1 MSRRRERVQKE
12 DQAVA
17 TPIWQEA
24 LVAVEY
30 VCLRVSPVYWGFG
43 IPPGDGSAV
52 VVIPGLMGTDLYLS
66 ELRAWLGRIGYRP
79 YYSGIGL
86 NAECPNLL
94 IRQRLTSVIEQAR
107 RETGRRVH
115 LVGHS
120 LGGLLARAA
129 ASQMP
134 SVVASVTTLGAPF
147 RGVAAHPSVLRV
159 AEWVREQIH
168 LRHGSGVLPTCYTGA
183 CTCEFLEAIQGDIPA
198 RVRQTAIY
206 TKSDGIVDWRVCLTG
221 NAAVDVEVSATHLGL
236 AFSPVVYDVLSQR
249 LA

>member
-43 IPPGDGSAV
+43 VPRGDGSAV
-52 VVIPGLMGTDLYLS
+52 VLIPGLMQTDLYLS

-79 YYSGIGL
+79 YFSAIGL

-94 IRQRLTSVIEQAR
+94 IRQRLMETIKTAR

-134 SVVASVTTLGAPF
+134 GAVASVTTLGSPF
-147 RGVAAHPSVLRV
+147 RGVAAHPSVMRLAR
-159 AEWVREQIH
+159 WVKQQIH
-168 LRHGSGVLPTCYTGA
+168 ER
-183 CTCEFLEAIQGDIPA
+183 
-198 RVRQTAIY
+198 
-206 TKSDGIVDWRVCLTG
+206 
-221 NAAVDVEVSATHLGL
+221 
-236 AFSPVVYDVLSQR
+236 
-249 LA
+249 